1 MGFHAGEVL
10 VRMNALADLQLQ
22 LNDNALILTAFCSN
36 CELSSNFCQTVKVC
50 LRAKCCQIILKFIL
64 FSKFLFIIIQKLK
77 VHYWLANPENFLH
90 KLSICCSQVFEE
102 FFLPLVLF
110 LQTYKIE

>member
-1 MGFHAGEVL
+1 MGFHAEEAL
-10 VRMNALADLQLQ
+10 ARMNALADLQSQ
-22 LNDNALILTAFCSN
+22 LNDNALISTAFCSN

-90 KLSICCSQVFEE
+90 KLSICCSQVFEV

-110 LQTYKIE
+110 LQTYRIE